1 MANNIEAVAIIGG
14 GPAGSTL
21 ATLLA
26 RQGFKVGLFQ
36 IPKRPA
42 LIVGES
48 LLPSVIP
55 ILRLLDVENEIKA
68 FSTFKPGATI
78 CLGPEEE
85 VSFDF
90 DLAATRLEYAYN
102 VPRDLFDQ
110 TILNAARQSGA
121 AIFNHRAKVELD
133 ATGQPQLS
141 AETLAASNGF
151 FHGKVDLIVDA
162 TGRSRLFPKML
173 DLPSKQ
179 GQRNDLALFAHLENV
194 QLTDPGNIHVDRF
207 EYGWG
212 WRIPLPGRVS
222 LGVVLAPKHL
232 EGLGKTREEQYDN
245 FIKTDPIVQQFTTK
259 AKRISPVVTYTNY
272 QWKSQ
277 QFYGKGWALAGDSA
291 GFVDPVFSTG
301 LYLAMQS
308 GVSLAKA
315 VEKGTPKAFQKY
327 QDDHLRE
334 IASWQTI
341 IDTWYDGRL
350 FTLFRMGQMYK
361 KSFLGRFLNPHMTK
375 HVTRVFTGEIRSGS
389 YSHRLLRFM
398 TKYGLYNEDTC
409 GLVIH

>member
-1 MANNIEAVAIIGG
+1 MSNKIETVAIIGG

-26 RQGFKVGLFQ
+26 RRGIKVGLYQ

-48 LLPSVIP
+48 LLPAVIP
-55 ILRLLDVENEIKA
+55 ILKLLGVEEEVKE

-78 CLGPEEE
+78 CLGVEEE
-85 VSFDF
+85 VAFDF
-90 DLAATRLEYAYN
+90 DLAATKLEYAYN

-110 TILNAARQSGA
+110 TILNVACRSGVE
-121 AIFNHRAKVELD
+121 IINHRAKVELD
-133 ATGQPQLS
+133 ESGQPRLS
-141 AETLAASNGF
+141 EETLAASGGF
-151 FHGKVDLIVDA
+151 FSENVDLIVDA
-162 TGRSRLFPKML
+162 TGRTRLFPKLL
-173 DLPSKQ
+173 DLPAEM
-179 GQRNDLALFAHLENV
+179 GERNDLAIFSHLENV
-194 QLTDPGNIHVDRF
+194 HLSSSGNIHVDRF
-207 EYGWG
+207 EKGWG

-222 LGVVLAPKHL
+222 LGIVLSPEHL
-232 EGLGKTREEQYDN
+232 KGLGDTREEQYDN
-245 FIKTDPIVQQFTTK
+245 FIQTDPIVRQFTTK
-259 AKRISPVVTYTNY
+259 AKRVSPVVSYSNY

-315 VEKGTPKAFQKY
+315 IETGTPKAFQKY
-327 QDDHLRE
+327 QDEHLSE
-334 IASWQTI
+334 IGSWQTI
-341 IDTWYDGRL
+341 INTWYDGRL
-350 FTLFRMGQMYK
+350 FTLFRMGQLYK
-361 KSFLGRFLNPHMTK
+361 NSFLGRFINPHMTK

-398 TKYGLYNEDTC
+398 TKYGLYNEDTS
-409 GLVIH
+409 GLVIK

>member
-1 MANNIEAVAIIGG
+1 MPKKIETVAIIGG

-26 RQGFKVGLFQ
+26 RQGIKVGLFQ
-36 IPKRPA
+36 IPKRPP

-55 ILRLLDVENEIKA
+55 ILRLLGVEDEVKA

-78 CLGPEEE
+78 CLGLEEE
-85 VSFDF
+85 ISFDF
-90 DLAATRLEYAYN
+90 DLAATKLEYAYN

-110 TILNAARQSGA
+110 AILNAARQSGVK
-121 AIFNHRAKVELD
+121 IFNHRAKVELD
-133 ATGQPQLS
+133 AAGQPRLS
-141 AETLAASNGF
+141 AETLATTEGF
-151 FHGKVDLIVDA
+151 FSQNVDLIVDA

-173 DLPSKQ
+173 DLPSEM
-179 GQRNDLALFAHLENV
+179 GQRNDLALFSHLENV
-194 QLTDPGNIHVDRF
+194 QLSDSGNIHVDRF
-207 EYGWG
+207 EQGWG

-245 FIKTDPIVQQFTTK
+245 FIKADPIVQQFTTK
-259 AKRISPVVTYTNY
+259 AKRVSPVVSYTNY
-272 QWKSQ
+272 QWKSE
-277 QFYGKGWALAGDSA
+277 QFYGKGWALVGDSA

-308 GVSLAKA
+308 GVNLAKA
-315 VEKGTPKAFQKY
+315 IETGTQKAFQKY
-327 QDDHLRE
+327 QEEHRRE
-334 IASWQTI
+334 LASWQSI
-341 IDTWYDGRL
+341 INTWYDGRL
-350 FTLFRMGQMYK
+350 FTLFRMGQTYK
-361 KSFLGRFLNPHMTK
+361 NSFLGQFINPHMTK

-389 YSHRLLRFM
+389 YSHKLLSFM
-398 TKYGLYNEDTC
+398 TKYGLYKEDTS
-409 GLVIH
+409 GLVIQ

>member
-1 MANNIEAVAIIGG
+1 MEKKFKTVAIIGG

-26 RQGFKVGLFQ
+26 RQGKKVGLFQ
-36 IPKRPA
+36 IPKRPP

-55 ILRLLDVENEIKA
+55 ILKLLGVEEEVKE

-78 CLGPEEE
+78 CLGQNEE
-85 VSFDF
+85 VSFGF
-90 DLAATRLEYAYN
+90 NLAATTLEYAYN

-110 TILNAARQSGA
+110 TILNAACRAGVEV
-121 AIFNHRAKVELD
+121 INHRATVDLD
-133 ATGQPQLS
+133 ENGRPHLS
-141 AETLAASNGF
+141 AETLKAGNGF
-151 FHGKVDLIVDA
+151 FADGVDLIVDA
-162 TGRSRLFPKML
+162 TGRSRMFPNLFK
-173 DLPSKQ
+173 LPSQEGK
-179 GQRNDLALFAHLENV
+179 RKDLALFSHMENV
-194 QLTDPGNIHVDRF
+194 ILSSPGNIHVDRY
-207 EYGWG
+207 EKGWG

-222 LGVVLAPKHL
+222 LGIVLSPEHL
-232 EGLGKTREEQYDN
+232 AELGNTREEQYDN
-245 FIKTDPIVQQFTTK
+245 YLKTDPLLQQFTQNARRQT
-259 AKRISPVVTYTNY
+259 PVVAYTNY

-277 QFYGKGWALAGDSA
+277 QFYGDGWALAGDSA
-291 GFVDPVFSTG
+291 GFIDPVFSTG

-308 GVSLAKA
+308 GVLLAKA
-315 VEKGTPKAFQKY
+315 IEAGTDQAFQKY
-327 QDDHLRE
+327 QEEHLKE

-350 FTLFRMGQMYK
+350 FTLFRMGQTYK
-361 KSFLGRFLNPHMTK
+361 RSFLGRFINPHMTK

-389 YSHRLLRFM
+389 YSHKLLNFM
-398 TKYGLYNEDTC
+398 TNYGLYGQDTS